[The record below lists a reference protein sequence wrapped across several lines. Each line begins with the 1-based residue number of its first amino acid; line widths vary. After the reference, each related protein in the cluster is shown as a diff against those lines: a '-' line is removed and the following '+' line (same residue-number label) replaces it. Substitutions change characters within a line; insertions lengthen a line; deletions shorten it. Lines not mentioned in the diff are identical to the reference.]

1 MYFSFVQLITG
12 MFKTAFRFCLLLALI
27 VVTGAGRCRGGKGN
41 NDLLVRLYSRAYVQ
55 PQPLRQPAEPIYE
68 PLLGDWN
75 LMNDRPLRITRK
87 DARTYEM
94 RFLSPYLSE
103 NDVVYEAHITTLGG
117 VRYLNMK
124 SYMDNFMF
132 FRVPVIQSPE
142 AELYMLTERVA
153 AYKGETALATY
164 LQSRARG
171 IDTASFWET
180 LVIRRMTAAGADS
193 MQRELHRNRVSSIS
207 SYEQFAARYPT
218 DAGLVTLKREVAR
231 REISEATTLNELVAV
246 ADFEAAFADTIHILA
261 RRRCTTTNWCID
273 YLSYYKNAPD
283 KAAITD
289 TAFILQQ
296 TTEEGLRLL
305 EVFPGHPQAPAAAFR
320 IADAALPAQPDPDAV
335 TGFEKKYVTHPAV
348 VNAGRNLAL
357 IEWLALDQSC
367 FIPCSHLLTA
377 SGRQQLDKLLA
388 CIAPAPGALPQSKDL
403 YAVLYAPD
411 SLPGSTQFTAL
422 HLSANRCK
430 AVNDYLSGKMPAG
443 MKLHFIP
450 GAATGQSNYARFTIR
465 SSVAEPWRTQFF
477 QQSFRA
483 TQALA
488 VPNAEKEYVPAKLI
502 RLPEVEQLVL
512 QQFAAEATR
521 YRNKQPYRKVIPP
534 NYWNPIYATQQPGFA
549 EFQVQLKAAAK
560 KAKVKKKRL
569 VLFCVEE

>member
-1 MYFSFVQLITG
+1 MV
-12 MFKTAFRFCLLLALI
+12 KTAFRLCVLLALMVI
-27 VVTGAGRCRGGKGN
+27 TGAGRCRGGRGN
-41 NDLLVRLYSRAYVQ
+41 NDLLVRLYTRAYVL

-68 PLLGDWN
+68 PLLGNWN
-75 LMNDRPLRITRK
+75 LMNDRPLRISRI

-94 RFLSPYLSE
+94 RFISPYLSE
-103 NDVVYEAHITTLGG
+103 RDVVYEAHITTLGG

-124 SYMDNFMF
+124 SYMDNYMF
-132 FRVPVIQSPE
+132 FRVPAIQSPE
-142 AELYMLTERVA
+142 AELYMLTESVSE
-153 AYKGETALATY
+153 YKGETPLASY
-164 LQSRARG
+164 LQSHARN

-180 LVIRRMTAAGADS
+180 LVIRRITASAADS
-193 MQRELHRNRVSSIS
+193 MQRELHRSQVNSLSNYAR
-207 SYEQFAARYPT
+207 FADRYPA
-218 DAGLVTLKREVAR
+218 DAGLAKLKREVAQK
-231 REISEATTLNELVAV
+231 EIAEAATFKDLVAV
-246 ADFEAAFADTIHILA
+246 ADFDAAFADTVRILA
-261 RRRCTTTNWCID
+261 RHRCTTTNWCID
-273 YLSYYKNAPD
+273 YLNYYKNAPD
-283 KAAITD
+283 QAAIAD
-289 TAFILQQ
+289 TAFLLQK
-296 TTEEGLRLL
+296 TPEEGLRLL
-305 EVFPGHPQAPAAAFR
+305 EVFPQHPKAPAAAFR
-320 IADAALPAQPDPDAV
+320 IADAVLPAQPDPDAV
-335 TGFEKKYVTHPAV
+335 TEFEKKYAPHPAV

-367 FIPCSHLLTA
+367 FIPYSHLLTP

-388 CIAPAPGALPQSKDL
+388 CITPAPGTLPQSNHL
-403 YAVLYAPD
+403 FAVLYAPD

-443 MKLHFIP
+443 IKLHFVP

-477 QQSFRA
+477 GQSFRA

-502 RLPEVEQLVL
+502 RQPEVEQLIL
-512 QQFAAEATR
+512 QQFTAEAAR
-521 YRNKQPYRKVIPP
+521 YRSKQPYNKVIPP
-534 NYWNPIYATQQPGFA
+534 NYWKPAYASEQPGFA

-560 KAKVKKKRL
+560 KAKVKKKRM